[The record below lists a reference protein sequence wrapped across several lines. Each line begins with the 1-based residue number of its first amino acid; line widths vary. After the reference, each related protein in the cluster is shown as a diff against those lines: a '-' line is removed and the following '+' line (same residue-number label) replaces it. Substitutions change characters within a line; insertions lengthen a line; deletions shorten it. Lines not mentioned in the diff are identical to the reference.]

1 MTGDL
6 DGRETF
12 RGSMNCENFESSISL
27 EKSNTDRYRSLH
39 ITGRVYRSLGILVGF
54 MEP

>member
-39 ITGRVYRSLGILVGF
+39 ITGGVYRSLGILVGF